1 MLDINLFREN
11 PDLIKRS
18 EKRRFKDPAIVDKV
32 VDFDRRWREVLKK
45 VQELKKKKNEIS
57 KEISTL
63 KGMEKENKIAETSKL
78 DEKIKNLDR
87 EAKFLKRQREK
98 YRYKIGNIL
107 HEKVPTA
114 PEEDG
119 NELVKEWGKIRKF
132 EFEPKHHADLVERFT
147 EIEKASKVAGART
160 YYLKEDLVNLNLAL
174 ISFALRKMQ
183 EKNYQLIWTPYFIKK
198 EMMEGASELA
208 DFEEQLYKLEGE
220 DLYLIATSEQAIA
233 SLHSGDVFDSRELP
247 LKYAGFSTCF
257 RREAGAH
264 GKDTKG
270 IFRTHQFDKVEQF
283 IFCTPD
289 QSWKMFEELVKNF
302 EEIYQAL
309 EIPYRIVNIASG
321 EMNDNAAMKYDL
333 EAWFPAQNTY
343 RELVSC
349 SNCTDFQARKLNIR
363 FGKYG
368 GSKKFVHT
376 LNSTAIATERTIT
389 AILENFQREDGKII
403 VPKVLRDFVG
413 KSVI

>member
-1 MLDINLFREN
+1 MLDTNLFREN
-11 PDLIKRS
+11 PELIKKS
-18 EKRRFKDPAIVDKV
+18 EKKRFKDPSIVDKV
-32 VDFDRRWREVLKK
+32 VDYDRRWRDKLKE

-57 KEISTL
+57 REIARL
-63 KGMEKENKIAETSKL
+63 KGKEKENKITEASKL

-87 EAKFLKRQREK
+87 EAEFLKEQREEH
-98 YRYKIGNIL
+98 RYKIGNIL
-107 HEKVPTA
+107 NEKVPTA

-119 NELVKEWGKIRKF
+119 NEIVKEWGKIPNF
-132 EFEPKHHADLVERFT
+132 AFNPKHHADLVERFA
-147 EIEKASKVAGART
+147 EIERASKVAGSRT
-160 YYLKEDLVNLNLAL
+160 YYLKGDLVNLNLAL
-174 ISFALRKMQ
+174 INFALKKMQ
-183 EKNYQLIWTPYFIKK
+183 EKNYQLMWTPYFIKGK
-198 EMMEGASELA
+198 MMRGASELT

-220 DLYLIATSEQAIA
+220 DSYLIATAEQSLA
-233 SLHSGDVFDSRELP
+233 SLHSGEVFDEKELP
-247 LKYAGFSTCF
+247 LKYVGFSTCF

-283 IFCTPD
+283 VFCKPE
-289 QSWKMFEELVKNF
+289 QSWKSFEELISNA
-302 EEIYQAL
+302 EEIYQEL
-309 EIPYRIVNIASG
+309 GLPYRIVNIASG

-333 EAWFPAQNTY
+333 EVWFPAQDTY

-368 GSKKFVHT
+368 GKKEFVHT

-389 AILENFQREDGKII
+389 AILENYQRKDGKIT
-403 VPKVLRDFVG
+403 VPKVLRNFVG
-413 KSVI
+413 KEVI